1 MSTPR
6 KTASRS
12 GLATATGPSPAPPR
26 AGQPRRG
33 RAAVQVAPALARVA
47 PVRARGSLAPPR
59 DLDVRILRRAFGL
72 NRPEFGRLLGYSE
85 RMLAMWETDE
95 RKPDAVARRR
105 YQELQRLFEELSRII
120 RPKRVPEWLDTP
132 NRSFKGLKPVEVIE
146 RGRIDWLWQMIYE
159 SKYGI
164 AT

>member
-6 KTASRS
+6 KAASRS
-12 GLATATGPSPAPPR
+12 GLAVATAVRPASVTSR
-26 AGQPRRG
+26 AGQSRRSSATAPIG
-33 RAAVQVAPALARVA
+33 RA
-47 PVRARGSLAPPR
+47 RARGSIAPAV
-59 DLDVRILRRAFGL
+59 DLDVRVLRRAFGL

-85 RMLAMWETDE
+85 RMLAMWETDGG
-95 RKPDAVARRR
+95 RPNAVARRR
-105 YQELQRLFEELSRII
+105 YHELQRLFEELSRII
-120 RPKRVPEWLDTP
+120 RPKHIPEWLDTP
-132 NRSFKGLKPVEVIE
+132 NPSFKGLKPVEVIE

>member
-1 MSTPR
+1 MSTSR
-6 KTASRS
+6 KAASRS
-12 GLATATGPSPAPPR
+12 SLAVATGARTSLVPPR

-33 RAAVQVAPALARVA
+33 RAAAPARG
-47 PVRARGSLAPPR
+47 RGSLAPAG
-59 DLDVRILRRAFGL
+59 DLDVRVLRRAFGL

-85 RMLAMWETDE
+85 RMLAMWETDG

-105 YQELQRLFEELSRII
+105 YHELQRLFEELSRII
-120 RPKRVPEWLDTP
+120 RPKHIPEWLDTP

-146 RGRIDWLWQMIYE
+146 RGRIDWLWQMIHE

-164 AT
+164 VT

>member
-6 KTASRS
+6 KAASRP
-12 GLATATGPSPAPPR
+12 GLATAAAGRPASAPPR
-26 AGQPRRG
+26 AVARG
-33 RAAVQVAPALARVA
+33 APA
-47 PVRARGSLAPPR
+47 RARGSIALAA
-59 DLDVRILRRAFGL
+59 DLDVRVLRRAFGL

-85 RMLAMWETDE
+85 RMLAMWETDG

-105 YQELQRLFEELSRII
+105 YHELQRLFEELSRII
-120 RPKRVPEWLDTP
+120 RPKHIPEWLDTP

>member
-1 MSTPR
+1 MGTLR
-6 KTASRS
+6 KAASRPR
-12 GLATATGPSPAPPR
+12 LATAAAGRPASTPPR

-33 RAAVQVAPALARVA
+33 RAVAQVAPA
-47 PVRARGSLAPPR
+47 RARGSLAPAR
-59 DLDVRILRRAFGL
+59 DPDVRVLRRAFGL

-85 RMLAMWETDE
+85 RMLAMWETDG

-105 YQELQRLFEELSRII
+105 YHELRRLFEELSRII
-120 RPKRVPEWLDTP
+120 RPKHIPEWLDTP

-146 RGRIDWLWQMIYE
+146 RGRIDRLWQMIYE

>member
-6 KTASRS
+6 KAGSRT
-12 GLATATGPSPAPPR
+12 GLAVATATRPAPATPR
-26 AGQPRRG
+26 AGRPRRG
-33 RAAVQVAPALARVA
+33 RAVAQVATAH
-47 PVRARGSLAPPR
+47 ARGGLAPAR
-59 DLDVRILRRAFGL
+59 DLDVRVLRRAFGL

-85 RMLAMWETDE
+85 RMLAMWETDG

-105 YQELQRLFEELSRII
+105 YHELQRLFEELSRII
-120 RPKRVPEWLDTP
+120 RPKRIPEWLDTP